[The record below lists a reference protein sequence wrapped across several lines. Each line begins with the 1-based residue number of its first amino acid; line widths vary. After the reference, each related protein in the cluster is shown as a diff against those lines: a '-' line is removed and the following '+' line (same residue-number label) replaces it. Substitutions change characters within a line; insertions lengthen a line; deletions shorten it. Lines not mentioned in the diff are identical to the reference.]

1 VALSNENKP
10 NSVPNTSN
18 QENNKECQHTNVGVP
33 AANYTNN
40 NLVTVQKSNKI
51 RSTIDTANTPS
62 GTYLNLSTKNIRNL
76 YNNLPTP
83 PSSMSN
89 LPSESNPE

>member
-1 VALSNENKP
+1 MSNENKP
-10 NSVPNTSN
+10 NSVPNTKNQQNNVVYQPSN
-18 QENNKECQHTNVGVP
+18 VCVP
-33 AANYTNN
+33 AVNVTNN

-51 RSTIDTANTPS
+51 RSTIDTANAPS

-83 PSSMSN
+83 PSSLSN
-89 LPSESNPE
+89 LPSDSNPE